1 MKFRSQLILTMKP
14 NPILLTGASG
24 ILGSHILFELLRKS
38 LENEN
43 LKIYVMIRTSKS
55 IPAQNRLEKI
65 LTSDALPAYLQK
77 YTSDKLLKNIRL
89 IDCDLDFFTAKCL
102 GNDAKFDIIHA
113 AALVDLSCSE
123 STEQKIRKCNFEGS
137 KKLLEQLADKA
148 ASFVYVSTAYSSGR
162 RNGIIDNDY
171 LSLQQFDFRNHYE
184 KYKSDTEFFVKDFCE
199 KHNIKWQIMR
209 PSIICGRL
217 FEEPLYVIPRFM
229 VFYLFARFLLLMR
242 DRIQG
247 QNIRL
252 FVPHNSAINI
262 VPVDYCAKVI
272 LETMGTEISQ
282 LNIVAPDNLS
292 VRTLFETGFKAFEF
306 EDYEFVEEPVVN
318 PTQIEKMLLSTI
330 GEHLGPYID
339 NSEYEFDIALL
350 KSVLPV
356 KGFPSIA
363 ENFISLLF
371 FAVLQNFRQLY

>member
-1 MKFRSQLILTMKP
+1 MKP

-24 ILGSHILFELLRKS
+24 ILGSHILFELLRS
-38 LENEN
+38 NPENVNPE
-43 LKIYVMIRTSKS
+43 IYVMIRSSKT
-55 IPAQNRLEKI
+55 IPAQERLEKI
-65 LTSDALPAYLQK
+65 IRSDALPAYLRN
-77 YTSDKLLKNIRL
+77 YSTDDLLHKIKL
-89 IDCDLDFFTAKCL
+89 IDCDLDSFTADRL
-102 GNDAKFDIIHA
+102 ASEMKFDVIHA

-137 KKLLEQLADKA
+137 KRLLEQLAEKA

-162 RNGIIDNDY
+162 RNGIIGNDY
-171 LSLQQFDFRNHYE
+171 LSLHQFDFRNHYE
-184 KYKSDTEFFVKDFCE
+184 KYKSETEFFVREFC
-199 KHNIKWQIMR
+199 KNRGIKWQIMR

-229 VFYLFARFLLLMR
+229 VFYLFARFFLLMR

-252 FVPHNSAINI
+252 YVPQNSAINI

-272 LETMGTEISQ
+272 LEAMKTEVNQ
-282 LNIVAPDNLS
+282 LNIVAPENLM
-292 VRTLFETGFKAFEF
+292 VRTLFETGFKAFDF
-306 EDYEFVEEPVVN
+306 ADYTFVEEPFID

-339 NSEYEFDIALL
+339 KSEYEFDIALL
-350 KSVLPV
+350 KSLLPV
-356 KGFPSIA
+356 KEFPSIA
-363 ENFISLLF
+363 DNFISLLF
-371 FAVLQNFRQLY
+371 FAVLQNFRQMY

>member
-1 MKFRSQLILTMKP
+1 MKP

-38 LENEN
+38 LEDIPRE
-43 LKIYVMIRTSKS
+43 IYVMIRTSKT
-55 IPAQNRLEKI
+55 IPAHHRLEKMI
-65 LTSDALPAYLQK
+65 TSEALPDYLKQ
-77 YTSDKLLKNIRL
+77 YSTQDLIQRINL
-89 IDCDLDFFTAKCL
+89 IDCDLDSFTVDCL
-102 GNDAKFDIIHA
+102 GNLPKFDVIHA

-137 KKLLEQLADKA
+137 KRLLEQLAGKA
-148 ASFVYVSTAYSSGR
+148 ASFMYVSTAYSSGR
-162 RNGIIDNDY
+162 RNGIISNEY
-171 LSLQQFDFRNHYE
+171 LSLQEFDFRNHYE
-184 KYKSDTEFFVKDFCE
+184 KYKSATEFFVREFCE
-199 KHNIKWQIMR
+199 EHDIKWQIMR

-217 FEEPLYVIPRFM
+217 FDEPLYVIPRFM

-247 QNIRL
+247 QKIRL
-252 FVPHNSAINI
+252 FVPEKSAINI

-272 LETMGTEISQ
+272 CEAMKSEISQ
-282 LNIVAPDNLS
+282 LNIVAPENLS

-306 EDYEFVEEPVVN
+306 EDYEFVENPFGD

-339 NSEYEFDIALL
+339 NSEYKFDIALL

-356 KGFPSIA
+356 KEFPLIE

-371 FAVLQNFRQLY
+371 FAVLQNFRQIY